1 MYFNFINWQVPWVLS
16 LSICSCLLFY
26 CLQVQCCSWHDK
38 NDNGVELVYRLLRRS
53 TPMVVVVRPLTSFPP
68 PNRSYPLPHWNIGNP
83 SCCNICGGS
92 GGCHGGD
99 VAGGVGMA
107 ELHMWVRQ
115 VVHVVADPEHGG
127 AMRGQV
133 HGDNDGLILSTFN
146 LQYHVQKWERDE
158 DWREGRWGGREEDEE
173 GGVIMTFGAHVSPTI
188 F

>member
-1 MYFNFINWQVPWVLS
+1 M
-16 LSICSCLLFY
+16 
-26 CLQVQCCSWHDK
+26 
-38 NDNGVELVYRLLRRS
+38 
-53 TPMVVVVRPLTSFPP
+53 
-68 PNRSYPLPHWNIGNP
+68 
-83 SCCNICGGS
+83 
-92 GGCHGGD
+92 
-99 VAGGVGMA
+99 
-107 ELHMWVRQ
+107 RQ
-115 VVHVVADPEHGG
+115 VVHVEADPEHGG